1 MDKVIEVIQPAFISF
16 LGTVVT
22 CLFGYLGYKAK
33 QTYTKYVDNQ
43 VKKDV
48 VNSTV
53 NYVEQVYKDIHGEE
67 KLQKAKEKVVEILTE
82 QGISITDSD
91 LEMLIESAVY
101 GLNASWLEIS
111 GGTVETKEA
120 LENNDSEEQK
130 GRTKDC

>member
-1 MDKVIEVIQPAFISF
+1 MNEIIDVIQPAFISF

-33 QTYTKYVDNQ
+33 ETYNRYVDNQ

-53 NYVEQVYKDIHGEE
+53 NYVEQIYKDIHGED
-67 KLQKAKEKVVEILTE
+67 KLNKAKEKVVEILTE
-82 QGISITDSD
+82 QGIKITEAD

-101 GLNASWLEIS
+101 GLNKGWIEIA
-111 GGTVETKEA
+111 ETETY
-120 LENNDSEEQK
+120 SEEKQ
-130 GRTKDC
+130 C

>member
-33 QTYTKYVDNQ
+33 QAYTKYVDNQ

-91 LEMLIESAVY
+91 LEMLIESY
-101 GLNASWLEIS
+101 GLNAGWLEIS
-111 GGTVETKEA
+111 GGTVETKEV
-120 LENNDSEEQK
+120 LENKDLEEQK